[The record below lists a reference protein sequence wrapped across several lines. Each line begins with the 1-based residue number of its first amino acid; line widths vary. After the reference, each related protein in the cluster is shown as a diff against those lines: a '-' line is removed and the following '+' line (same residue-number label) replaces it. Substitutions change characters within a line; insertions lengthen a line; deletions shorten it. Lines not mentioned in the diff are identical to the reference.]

1 MAREGLNPDDPGIRL
16 LANAVASEQANEVV
30 LVCSGSLP
38 GLGTGATRLI
48 TDLREHATA
57 GERCL
62 PFSFALDDDRFAARF
77 KTAIVWPRAH
87 LGKDFS
93 FACIARAALLL
104 QPGGRLLCAV
114 RKNKGGATLGAAIRD
129 LLGNLEILDR
139 DRGYALYSGICQD
152 TIDRDKAHQLLSV
165 RYSIDDA
172 LLGSPPLCATP
183 GVFSRKHLDRGTEAL
198 IKECDMLSKT
208 EEIEPPD
215 RVLDLCAGIGPLG
228 LWAAQRWPTATIT
241 AVESN
246 LLATACLR
254 QNAENRGLLGDR
266 PRLRVLAA
274 DGLVGLELTHF
285 ELALINP
292 PTHAG
297 EHELRAL
304 LAPLPPLLAGGVALF
319 VVNRSGRLLGLLQ
332 ELGATTTERER
343 SGFTI
348 VSARF

>member
-16 LANAVASEQANEVV
+16 LAGAVANEQASEIV

-48 TDLREHATA
+48 TDLREHAVA

-62 PFSFALDDDRFAARF
+62 PFSFALDDNGLETRF
-77 KTAIVWPRAH
+77 KAAVVWPRAH

-104 QPGGRLLCAV
+104 KPGGRLLCAV

-152 TIDRDKAHQLLSV
+152 TVDRDRAHQLLSV
-165 RYSIDDA
+165 RHSIDHP
-172 LLGSPPLCATP
+172 LLGTPPLSATP
-183 GVFSRKHLDRGTEAL
+183 GVFSRKHLDRGTQAL
-198 IKECDMLSKT
+198 INECDRLSKT
-208 EEIEPPD
+208 GEIEPPD

-254 QNAENRGLLGDR
+254 QNADKRGLLGKQ
-266 PRLRVLAA
+266 PRLRVIAA
-274 DGLVGLELTHF
+274 DGLAGQNLTRF

-297 EHELRAL
+297 EHELRTL
-304 LAPLPPLLAGGVALF
+304 LTPLPPLLAGGVALF